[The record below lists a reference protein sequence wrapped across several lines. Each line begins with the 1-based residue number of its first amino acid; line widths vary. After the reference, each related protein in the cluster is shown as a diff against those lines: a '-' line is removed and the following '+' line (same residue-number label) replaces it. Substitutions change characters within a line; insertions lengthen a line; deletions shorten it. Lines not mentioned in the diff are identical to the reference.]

1 MHTLRG
7 LSAKDF
13 LENVMSVP
21 EITDSF
27 TGSVNRV
34 TLGATKENGG
44 TRTSTVTIGGAR
56 NVVYG
61 GSVEDASEKP
71 VIAMDVLDSR
81 PNDWPEVLAEPYKDV
96 LDSPGDWAKKC
107 VEQFGADL
115 ICLKF
120 DGIHP
125 DKDDKDAAYAVKVTK
140 EVLKAV
146 GVPLILWGCGND
158 EKDNQVMPKVSGAA
172 KGENCLIGT
181 ITEDNYKSLTAIAL
195 ADGHYL
201 ISEAPIDINIAKQVN
216 ILASDMG
223 FPLERIVTFQSTG
236 ALGYGIEY
244 AYSIQERQRL
254 AALTGDKMMAM
265 PAICDVG
272 YESWRAKE
280 AKLADAPGW
289 GIADDRGPMWEATT
303 AVCLLQAG
311 VDIIRMRHP
320 RAVTTVKNFINQIW

>member
-1 MHTLRG
+1 MPI
-7 LSAKDF
+7 
-13 LENVMSVP
+13 P
-21 EITDSF
+21 EIADNY

-44 TRTSTVTIGGAR
+44 TRTSTITIGGAR

-61 GSVEDASEKP
+61 GGAEQASEKP
-71 VIAMDVLDSR
+71 VIAIDVLDSK
-81 PNDWPEVLAEPYKDV
+81 PDDWPDLLAEPYKDV
-96 LDSPGDWAKKC
+96 LDNPAEWAKKC
-107 VEQFGADL
+107 IEEFGADL

-120 DGIHP
+120 EGIHP
-125 DKDDKDAAYAVKVTK
+125 DKGDKDADHAAKVTK
-140 EVLKAV
+140 DVLKAV
-146 GVPLILWGCGND
+146 GVPLVLWGCGND

-172 KGENCLIGT
+172 KGENCLLGT

-195 ADGHYL
+195 ADNHHL

-272 YESWRAKE
+272 YEAWRAKE
-280 AKLADAPGW
+280 AKLEDAPGW
-289 GIADDRGPMWEATT
+289 GDAADRGPMWEAAT
-303 AVCLLQAG
+303 AICLLQAG

-320 RAVTTVKNFINQIW
+320 RAVKTVKNFINQVWS

>member
-1 MHTLRG
+1 MP
-7 LSAKDF
+7 
-13 LENVMSVP
+13 VP
-21 EITDSF
+21 EITESF

-34 TLGATKENGG
+34 TLGATKEDGG
-44 TRTSTVTIGGAR
+44 TRTSTITIGGAR

-71 VIAMDVLDSR
+71 VIAMDVLDSK
-81 PNDWPEVLAEPYKDV
+81 PDDWPDALVEPYKNV
-96 LDSPGDWAKKC
+96 LDSPGNWAKKC
-107 VEQFGADL
+107 IEEFGADL

-120 DGIHP
+120 EGIHP
-125 DKDDKDAAYAVKVTK
+125 DKSDKDADHAVKVTE

-172 KGENCLIGT
+172 KGEKCLIGT

-195 ADGHYL
+195 ADGHFL
-201 ISEAPIDINIAKQVN
+201 ITEAPIDINIAKQVN

-280 AKLADAPGW
+280 AKLTDAPAGW
-289 GIADDRGPMWEATT
+289 GNAADRGPMWEATT

>member
-1 MHTLRG
+1 MP
-7 LSAKDF
+7 
-13 LENVMSVP
+13 VP
-21 EITDSF
+21 EISDSF
-27 TGSVNRV
+27 TGSVNRI
-34 TLGATKENGG
+34 TLGATKDNGG
-44 TRTSTVTIGGAR
+44 TRTCTVTVGGAR

-61 GSVEDASEKP
+61 GSAEDAGEKP
-71 VIAMDVLDSR
+71 VIAMDVLDCR
-81 PNDWPEVLAEPYKDV
+81 PEDWPEVLAEPYKDV
-96 LDSPGDWAKKC
+96 LDSPADWAKKC

-125 DKDDKDAAYAVKVTK
+125 DKDDKDAAHAVEVTE

-146 GVPLILWGCGND
+146 GMPLILWGCGND

-181 ITEDNYKSLTAIAL
+181 ITENNYKSLTAIAL

-223 FPLERIVTFQSTG
+223 FPLERIVTYQSTG
-236 ALGYGIEY
+236 SLGYGIEY

-254 AALTGDKMMAM
+254 AALSGDKMMAM

-272 YESWRAKE
+272 YESWRVKE

-289 GIADDRGPMWEATT
+289 GNAADRGPMWEAAT

-320 RAVTTVKNFINQIW
+320 RAVATVKNFISEIW

>member
-1 MHTLRG
+1 
-7 LSAKDF
+7 
-13 LENVMSVP
+13 MSIP
-21 EITDSF
+21 EIADNYS
-27 TGSVNRV
+27 GSVNRI

-44 TRTSTVTIGGAR
+44 SRTSTITVGGSR

-61 GSVEDASEKP
+61 GGADQVGEKP
-71 VIAMDVLDSR
+71 MIAIDVLDSE
-81 PNDWPEVLAEPYKDV
+81 PNDWPEALVGSYKDV
-96 LDSPGDWAKKC
+96 LDNPAEWAKKC
-107 VEQFGADL
+107 VEEFGADL

-125 DKDDKDAAYAVKVTK
+125 DKGDKDATHAAKVTE
-140 EVLKAV
+140 EVIKAV
-146 GVPLILWGCGND
+146 GVPLVLWSCGND
-158 EKDNQVMPKVSGAA
+158 EKDKQVMPKVSGAA

-195 ADGHYL
+195 ADNHHL

-289 GIADDRGPMWEATT
+289 GDAADRGPMWEAAT
-303 AVCLLQAG
+303 AICLLQAG

-320 RAVTTVKNFINQIW
+320 RAVKTVKNFINQVWS